1 MTTQTIEKRALRIPA
16 LTLEQ
21 GGLHISRSLKRLIY
35 WELGIPLALLSIGIY
50 HGLMQVIYRAG
61 VLQQPAFAKLDY
73 YQGLTLHGVIN
84 AIVLTTFFAVAFG
97 HATITFYLKKE
108 INKTLG
114 WVSFWLMTVGTAM
127 AAWAML
133 AGKASVLYTFYPPLK
148 GHPLFYLGT
157 ALLIVGS
164 WIPLYDWARL
174 YRQWKKENPTTKT
187 PLAVLGTLVNFIIW
201 FVCTLAVAYEVLVL
215 ILPWAMG
222 WTPAINVTL
231 ARTLFWFF
239 GHALVYFWLLP
250 AYIMFYNFLPAL
262 AGGKLFSDTAGRI
275 ALFGF
280 LLFSVPVGVHHQFS
294 DPSITKGVKLF
305 QGILTFGV
313 AIPSFITA
321 FTIAASLEYAGR
333 KRGAKSLLG
342 FFTRLPYLDP
352 KRFLFAYLICGL
364 FIFIFGGLTGIVNS
378 SSELNNIIHNT
389 AWLPGHFHMTVAGP
403 VFLGII
409 GMSLYLY
416 SKTAGK
422 KIFLPRVTV
431 IIPYLWT
438 IGILIFSTGLS
449 WGGLI
454 GEPRRT
460 NLGMTYLNPKHALYT
475 PEWVPTTMLGL
486 LGGIIMFIAA
496 TLFLVVFFG
505 TMAKKRSEEA
515 ALELPVS
522 ESIHDEKRI
531 PLFDSFKPWL
541 VTMAVI
547 LVVAYVPAFIDAT
560 KNPGPGAPRFTPDN
574 PMPVQ
579 GSPAATSTVVK
590 GDKTTS
596 YNKSR

>member
-1 MTTQTIEKRALRIPA
+1 MSEYSTEGH
-16 LTLEQ
+16 
-21 GGLHISRSLKRLIY
+21 GGMQISKSLKRLIY
-35 WELGIPLALLSIGIY
+35 WELGVPLALLSIGIY

-61 VLQQPAFAKLDY
+61 VLQDASFAKLDY

-84 AIVLTTFFAVAFG
+84 ALVLTTFFAVAFG
-97 HATITFYLKKE
+97 HATMTFYLKKE
-108 INKTLG
+108 INTKLG
-114 WVSFWLMTVGTAM
+114 WISFWLMTIGTAM

-148 GHPLFYLGT
+148 GHPLFYLGAT
-157 ALLIVGS
+157 LLIVGS
-164 WIPLYDWARL
+164 WLPLYNWAKM
-174 YRQWKKENPTTKT
+174 YREWKKENPTTKT

-215 ILPWAMG
+215 ILPWAIG
-222 WTPAINVTL
+222 WTPTINVTL

-250 AYIMFYNFLPAL
+250 AYIMFYNFLPKL
-262 AGGKLFSDTAGRI
+262 AGGKLFSDMAGRI

-294 DPSITKGVKLF
+294 DPSITKGIKLF
-305 QGILTFGV
+305 QSILTFGV
-313 AIPSFITA
+313 AVPSFITA

-342 FFTRLPYLDP
+342 FFTKLPYLDSG
-352 KRFLFAYLICGL
+352 RFLFAYMICGL

-378 SSELNNIIHNT
+378 SSQLNNIIHNT

-403 VFLGII
+403 VFLAII

-416 SKTAGK
+416 AKTSGK
-422 KIFLPRVTV
+422 KIFMPRVAV

-460 NLGMTYLNPKHALYT
+460 NLGMTYLNPKHELYT

-486 LGGIIMFIAA
+486 CGGIIMFIASS
-496 TLFLVVFFG
+496 LFLIVFFG
-505 TMAKKRSEEA
+505 TMLKKRTEPA
-515 ALELPVS
+515 VLELPVS
-522 ESIHDEKRI
+522 EAIHNEKRI

-541 VTMAVI
+541 AAMAII

-560 KNPGPGAPRFTPDN
+560 KNPGAGAPRFTPDN
-574 PMPVQ
+574 PVPMPTE
-579 GSPAATSTVVK
+579 PAPTLKKIDAA
-590 GDKTTS
+590 KTTL
-596 YNKSR
+596 YNKNK